1 MPSLSGI
8 DRFEAAR
15 KDQALQAA
23 QQGHWAEAVLA
34 WEVLALLRPDQA
46 DYQQQW
52 ATSRQMLEQAVTQR
66 LMRAQAARQRGDTGA
81 AERLYLEILSLKP
94 THASA
99 AQALRELETERNRAS
114 VVGRFAQPFN
124 LQGRNGRATA
134 STPAP
139 RGQSVLPGVQ
149 QGTNQRNLLEHAS
162 LLASQGELDSA
173 ITMLSDA
180 GQAVLRD
187 PEGRLTLARLL
198 AQRGELRAKRDHNAA
213 RLDMERALEL
223 DPSLKEVRARLKV
236 LPH

>member
-1 MPSLSGI
+1 MP
-8 DRFEAAR
+8 
-15 KDQALQAA
+15 
-23 QQGHWAEAVLA
+23 
-34 WEVLALLRPDQA
+34 
-46 DYQQQW
+46 
-52 ATSRQMLEQAVTQR
+52 
-66 LMRAQAARQRGDTGA
+66 GA
-81 AERLYLEILSLKP
+81 
-94 THASA
+94 
-99 AQALRELETERNRAS
+99 
-114 VVGRFAQPFN
+114 
-124 LQGRNGRATA
+124 
-134 STPAP
+134 
-139 RGQSVLPGVQ
+139 Q